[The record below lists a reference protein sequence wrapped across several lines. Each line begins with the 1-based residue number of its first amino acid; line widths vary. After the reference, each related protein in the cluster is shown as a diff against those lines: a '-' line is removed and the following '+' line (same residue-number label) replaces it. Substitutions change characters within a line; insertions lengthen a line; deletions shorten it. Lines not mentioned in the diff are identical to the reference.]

1 MDEKYYKTVKSS
13 GALSLVAGII
23 TITVGMTTGIL
34 LIVSGAKLLSC
45 KSRHLF

>member
-23 TITVGMTTGIL
+23 TITVGVTTGIL